1 MTNPTAVYPVQFNG
15 TTLPGYA
22 QGEDL
27 PLNMRLSSAEI
38 LGRAGGTLAQRG
50 TAMRD
55 VSVTMRVLS
64 RLSTGTEIAHLRDCY
79 DQWESALETCIQ
91 PSGSAQ
97 LKIGRTDR
105 YLDAMFVSSTAPK
118 QVPESSRRMSYTLTF
133 KANPPYFIGTTVS
146 GSASVSG
153 ATTITTN
160 IGATLKTYPV
170 ITIPSTI
177 THITITDSGT
187 SKSFTLSG
195 THSSAWVVDCATLQ
209 ITTGSNNAASQLTSS
224 PDFGIYHVGSGSLV
238 LSTSNVTGS
247 GTVSV
252 TMKPR
257 YGR

>member
-1 MTNPTAVYPVQFNG
+1 MSNPSAVYPVSFDG

-38 LGRAGGTLAQRG
+38 LGRDGGTLAQRG
-50 TAMRD
+50 AAMRD
-55 VSVTMRVLS
+55 LSVTMRLLS
-64 RLSTGTEIAHLRDCY
+64 RLSTGTELQHLQDCY
-79 DQWESALETCIQ
+79 DQWEDALEICIQ
-91 PSGSAQ
+91 PSGTAQ

-105 YLDAMFVSSTAPK
+105 YLNAMFVSSTAPK
-118 QVPESSRRMSYTLTF
+118 QVPESSRRMTYTLAF
-133 KANPPYFIGTTVS
+133 KANPPYFIGATVS

-160 IGATLKTYPV
+160 IGDTLRTYPV
-170 ITIPSTI
+170 ITIPTGI
-177 THITITDSGT
+177 TRITITDSGT

-195 THSSAWVVDCATLQ
+195 THASAWVVDCATLQ
-209 ITTGSNNAASQLTSS
+209 ITAGGNNAASQLTST
-224 PDFGIYHVGSGSLV
+224 PDFGISHVGSGSLV

-252 TMKPR
+252 SMTPR